1 MPEDPILT
9 ITDKALAKVLEIR
22 AQEPDA
28 DDLAL
33 GIKVSGINGT
43 QYAYEMA
50 MVRLEAVSEGN
61 VIEHHGELP
70 VFVPQADV
78 EKLRGASL
86 DMSRDLLNPGLVIDN
101 PNGPSPA
108 IGEIDP
114 EALTGPVAQR
124 VQEVLDRQINP
135 SIASHGGIAQLVAVE
150 ESTAYLRL
158 GGGCQGCGLASVT
171 LSQGIETALLQS
183 VPEITSVVDVTDHSS
198 GENPYYEAAKK

>member
-1 MPEDPILT
+1 MPGDSILT
-9 ITDKALAKVLEIR
+9 ITDKAMAKVLEIR

-28 DDLAL
+28 TDLAL
-33 GIKVSGINGT
+33 GVKVSGINGS

-50 MVRLEAVSEGN
+50 MVRLEAVKEGS

-70 VFVPQADV
+70 VFVPEGDV
-78 EKLRGASL
+78 EKLRGATL

-108 IGEIDP
+108 IGGIDP
-114 EALTGPVAQR
+114 EALSGPVPQR

-135 SIASHGGIAQLVAVE
+135 SIAAHGGFAQLVAVE
-150 ESTAYLRL
+150 DSTAYLRL

-171 LSQGIETALLQS
+171 LSQGIETALLQA
-183 VPEITSVVDVTDHSS
+183 VPEITSVVDVTDHAS

>member
-50 MVRLEAVSEGN
+50 MVRLEAVGEGN

-86 DMSRDLLNPGLVIDN
+86 DMSRDLLNPGLAIDN

-150 ESTAYLRL
+150 EGTAYLRL